1 MAFFKWRVKAHGIQV
16 VKLCYLGGREF
27 LFLRKLRDR
36 FVARLLGERKGPGE
50 AKQSRA
56 FENHRFISPL
66 RDVLSPCREN
76 PTSGYEATCVW
87 DTRNSL
93 LWAWRRVREY
103 LNDWFDPIDGT
114 KEAYALMRS

>member
-1 MAFFKWRVKAHGIQV
+1 
-16 VKLCYLGGREF
+16 

-87 DTRNSL
+87 DTHNSL

>member
-1 MAFFKWRVKAHGIQV
+1 M
-16 VKLCYLGGREF
+16 
-27 LFLRKLRDR
+27 FLRKLRDG

-66 RDVLSPCREN
+66 RDVLSPGREN

-87 DTRNSL
+87 DTRNS
-93 LWAWRRVREY
+93 
-103 LNDWFDPIDGT
+103 PSG
-114 KEAYALMRS
+114 